1 MYQNYKKFLTFLDYY
16 KLFGIETRIQSKPR
30 IRFEN
35 NLVSNNKENLKG
47 KLLEL
52 KEKISNLDCEIKTNA
67 KNFVFY
73 DGILNSDI
81 MIIGEAPGYEE
92 DKLGKPFVGRA
103 GKKLDEM
110 INAIGLNRKKNV
122 YITNIIPWR
131 PPNNRTPTDN
141 EIELFLPYVEEHIYL
156 IRPKILLL
164 FGNVASKSLLNLDQ
178 GITKYHGSWFNY
190 KNSFLKE
197 SIFTICIF
205 HPSYLL
211 RSPKQKKIAWED
223 LKKVKEKIDNLKL
236 KYEKKT

>member
-1 MYQNYKKFLTFLDYY
+1 
-16 KLFGIETRIQSKPR
+16 
-30 IRFEN
+30 
-35 NLVSNNKENLKG
+35 
-47 KLLEL
+47 
-52 KEKISNLDCEIKTNA
+52 
-67 KNFVFY
+67 
-73 DGILNSDI
+73 

-211 RSPKQKKIAWED
+211 RSPKQKKIAWKD

>member
-131 PPNNRTPTDN
+131 PPNNRTPTND
-141 EIELFLPYVEEHIYL
+141 EILQCLPYLQKHIELIKPNF
-156 IRPKILLL
+156 LLL
-164 FGNVASKSLLNLDQ
+164 
-178 GITKYHGSWFNY
+178 
-190 KNSFLKE
+190 
-197 SIFTICIF
+197 
-205 HPSYLL
+205 
-211 RSPKQKKIAWED
+211 
-223 LKKVKEKIDNLKL
+223 
-236 KYEKKT
+236 